1 MSNTVVTLQS
11 IKACVTRH
19 DVMAIANYMQKGTTT
34 AKIFKNDSVT
44 AGWYQNWISLMIAMG
59 IIKNS
64 SGTIP
69 HDVTREALC
78 TSSKLEASY
87 SLYASELVKI
97 SIAEYNNSYD
107 ENVKGSEEIIVTHPL
122 HLICYDKMRF
132 KLTKEGTRTSTT
144 VERNMRV
151 SEGNT
156 VKIICSWY

>member
-1 MSNTVVTLQS
+1 M
-11 IKACVTRH
+11 
-19 DVMAIANYMQKGTTT
+19 
-34 AKIFKNDSVT
+34 
-44 AGWYQNWISLMIAMG
+44 
-59 IIKNS
+59 
-64 SGTIP
+64 
-69 HDVTREALC
+69 
-78 TSSKLEASY
+78 
-87 SLYASELVKI
+87 KI